1 MYGKFWD
8 HTIYVM
14 GAVVDGIEMHTQEG
28 KLTRKMCVHK
38 PQVGFSEVA
47 PRNTRLIRD
56 YHQSEPRFL
65 KNA

>member
-1 MYGKFWD
+1 
-8 HTIYVM
+8 M
-14 GAVVDGIEMHTQEG
+14 GAVIDAIEMHTQEG
-28 KLTRKMCVHK
+28 KLIRKICVHT
-38 PQVGFSEVA
+38 PQIGFSEVA